1 MFICKI
7 VCLCKL
13 YKKFVISLP
22 LICKNYHQQK
32 LNQLT
37 TPKHVMELSED
48 SSEEIKSCIHIL
60 IWTAHLYSSIL
71 LLFQFQTFFCCFS
84 FIIMF
89 IISLVKPDT
98 PFARF
103 FACPLVTFFLVL
115 FVDFVFLTCPLINSY
130 IKVTVA

>member
-1 MFICKI
+1 MNCTSIQLNSVI
-7 VCLCKL
+7 VL
-13 YKKFVISLP
+13 VSNI
-22 LICKNYHQQK
+22 
-32 LNQLT
+32 
-37 TPKHVMELSED
+37 
-48 SSEEIKSCIHIL
+48 
-60 IWTAHLYSSIL
+60 
-71 LLFQFQTFFCCFS
+71 FCCFC